1 MIPNGNV
8 TPTYKMASQDV
19 SRTRALGM
27 MRHSS
32 IDALFPPL
40 GSTTHRENRNVLHAH
55 GSAMSVAPARLAVD
69 RCERPKMVKARRTPT
84 SVTPTSTST
93 NKELQEK
100 IKELKA
106 ALAREKLQQ
115 EEVASLQTLLDEQK
129 KLIAEKEGEISEMKL
144 KLQEQ
149 ESHYKALYEKEC
161 TAHAETRVQLN
172 TTQQQLS
179 EKLQYITELATRHNT
194 QLQQLESTHSRQQA
208 ELQAKLESQI
218 AIRDGKLNKLKKQMA
233 DALMGNSWERQQQLD
248 ELTKELTRA
257 QEEADMLRI
266 KIRSMLKAQKTG
278 TGASCANCESL
289 TSQLQDK
296 KRILSMKDQRIRD
309 LENAVRKTQKK

>member
-106 ALAREKLQQ
+106 AL
-115 EEVASLQTLLDEQK
+115 VS
-129 KLIAEKEGEISEMKL
+129 
-144 KLQEQ
+144 
-149 ESHYKALYEKEC
+149 
-161 TAHAETRVQLN
+161 
-172 TTQQQLS
+172 
-179 EKLQYITELATRHNT
+179 
-194 QLQQLESTHSRQQA
+194 
-208 ELQAKLESQI
+208 
-218 AIRDGKLNKLKKQMA
+218 
-233 DALMGNSWERQQQLD
+233 
-248 ELTKELTRA
+248 
-257 QEEADMLRI
+257 
-266 KIRSMLKAQKTG
+266 
-278 TGASCANCESL
+278 
-289 TSQLQDK
+289 
-296 KRILSMKDQRIRD
+296 
-309 LENAVRKTQKK
+309 